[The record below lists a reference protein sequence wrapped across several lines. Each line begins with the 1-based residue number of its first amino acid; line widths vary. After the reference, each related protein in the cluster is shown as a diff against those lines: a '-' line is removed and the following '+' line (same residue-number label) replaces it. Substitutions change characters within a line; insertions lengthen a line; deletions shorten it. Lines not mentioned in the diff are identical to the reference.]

1 MEVKL
6 GDLVRDLVLRNKG
19 ADLCVPQSST
29 GFHPLCVGRPANLA
43 PQNASRSGVSEEF
56 MTNYLIS
63 AQSCRAPSP
72 ELSPGART
80 TDATEPEQASP
91 NNRR

>member
-19 ADLCVPQSST
+19 QPLCVPQSST
-29 GFHPLCVGRPANLA
+29 GFHPLCVGRPGA
-43 PQNASRSGVSEEF
+43 PDATRSGVSEEF
-56 MTNYLIS
+56 MMNYLIS
-63 AQSCRAPSP
+63 AQTCRAPSP
-72 ELSPGART
+72 EPSPGART